1 MSINPTPKAGA
12 GTTTPSTNP
21 QSTVEK
27 QGGQFSNRHVSENS
41 SFSKRAE
48 SPPPGNESAPI
59 PPPHKKGG
67 QLSNRHVSAP
77 SPSAT
82 HAPIPPP
89 RNESLKTRS
98 ISTTKTTTKSGF
110 QFELNKLSEA
120 MGHLSTEVPQGG
132 ISNKLEEL
140 EMILAKTDGEMIL
153 AKTDGMSEK
162 NPELTKGFE
171 TLALSLIERLYSH
184 EELDSPHLSDV
195 DKKAVTLLKKL
206 ATFSQRYSD
215 KFHSPDM
222 GLTKNIKY
230 FLQERNARL

>member
-12 GTTTPSTNP
+12 ATATPSTNP

-77 SPSAT
+77 PPSAT

-89 RNESLKTRS
+89 RNESLKARR
-98 ISTTKTTTKSGF
+98 ISTTKTTTESGF
-110 QFELNKLSEA
+110 QLDLNELNKAMRDLSKEE
-120 MGHLSTEVPQGG
+120 GRGE
-132 ISNKLEEL
+132 ISDNLEEL
-140 EMILAKTDGEMIL
+140 KMILAKTDSMAG
-153 AKTDGMSEK
+153 K
-162 NPELTKGFE
+162 NLELGKGFE
-171 TLALSLIERLYSH
+171 TLALSLADR
-184 EELDSPHLSDV
+184 LDSHSTLNSSQISGV
-195 DKKAVTLLKKL
+195 DEKAVTLLKKL
-206 ATFSQRYSD
+206 ATFPQRYPD
-215 KFHSPDM
+215 KFPIMDIN
-222 GLTKNIKY
+222 LTKEIKA
-230 FLQERNARL
+230 FLQDRDARL

>member
-77 SPSAT
+77 PPSAT

-110 QFELNKLSEA
+110 QLEVNNLNKA
-120 MGHLSTEVPQGG
+120 MGDLSTEVSQGE

-140 EMILAKTDGEMIL
+140 EMILAKTDSMAG
-153 AKTDGMSEK
+153 K
-162 NPELTKGFE
+162 NLELGKGFE
-171 TLALSLIERLYSH
+171 TLALSLVEHLYSH
-184 EELDSPHLSDV
+184 EKLDSPHLSDV

-206 ATFSQRYSD
+206 ATFSQRYPD
-215 KFHSPDM
+215 KFPITDM
-222 GLTKNIKY
+222 NLTKEIKD